1 MNQILRN
8 MENNNK
14 QNYGSNPKKT
24 RKKRVFFIYF
34 TLVISLI
41 LVLTYKITDVMAM
54 NSKEDNE
61 IENILLEEIMIPTV
75 EVIGNEITSSSNT
88 IISEIP
94 TAIEDL
100 TPKTQD
106 YVASNGKTYDSIGI
120 LSIPSLGIEYQIL
133 STTSD
138 ELLDI
143 SLNKYWGANPN
154 QVGNM
159 VVVGHN
165 YKSGKFFGKLR
176 QIKIGA
182 IVKITD
188 LTGKTLDYTVYE
200 TDIIDPYDN
209 SCTSQLTNGKTEI
222 TLITCFNSGTQRF
235 IAKARADV

>member
-1 MNQILRN
+1 MNQILRDI
-8 MENNNK
+8 ENNNE
-14 QNYGSNPKKT
+14 QNYSSNPKKT
-24 RKKRVFFIYF
+24 LKKRGFFICI
-34 TLVISLI
+34 TLAIALV
-41 LVLTYKITDVMAM
+41 LVLTYKISNVMAM
-54 NSKEDNE
+54 NSDGN
-61 IENILLEEIMIPTV
+61 NVLVEEIMIPTV
-75 EVIGNEITSSSNT
+75 ETIENEITNNSNT
-88 IISEIP
+88 IINEIP
-94 TAIEDL
+94 TEIEYVP
-100 TPKTQD
+100 PKTQD
-106 YVASNGKTYDSIGI
+106 YVASDGKTYDSIGT
-120 LSIPSLGIEYQIL
+120 LTIPSLGIEYPIL

-154 QVGNM
+154 KVGNM

-165 YKSGKFFGKLR
+165 YRSGKFFGKLR
-176 QIKIGA
+176 QIEMGA

-209 SCTSQLTNGKTEI
+209 TCTSQLTDGKTEI